1 MRVSANKRAEFEELG
16 RLSSVQSQYQP
27 VSSSAKCPQCLIDLP
42 SNEAV
47 LEHLQQENG
56 CWPEVQDHYIPVPPA
71 FLRSIKEA
79 GKDDILGRYHPSS
92 GYIFGKAPN
101 IPEAMESDQF
111 AYRRC
116 HTPFYPFQDQAE
128 FELGKFLCERL
139 TQSDIDRF
147 LKLEWVRQAKP
158 SFSSKDQLL
167 AWMASLPTGPK
178 WRSTTL
184 EITGYP
190 TIQPIQLIWRNGLDV
205 VEDLFANPIFVNH
218 MTYDPHVVVDGDE
231 REYSE
236 YFTAKQAFE
245 IQDQL
250 PKGATIV
257 PVIIASDKTPVT
269 RHTGG
274 LEMHPIFVSLANIQ
288 SDVRIRATSHA
299 WRCVG
304 FMPIPKF
311 SDVHTDYQTILS
323 QRLFH
328 KCMDI
333 IFADVKVTAMAGK
346 FMPDLSGHLRHCYTP
361 LAAYTA
367 DLPEQQAIAC
377 VSKVASPI
385 TLATSQSF
393 GDSYRY
399 APCTKEH
406 TLSVIYDICQHID
419 PWRLREFQE
428 EAKAHSLSGVHQ
440 PFWRNWRFADPARFL
455 SGEILHTCHKFFF
468 DHPFKWSK
476 ELVGKDELDARFRS
490 HHKRV
495 GMRHF
500 SSGVRQMKQMTGREH
515 RDLQRTL
522 VPSIAGVTPPQFIH
536 AIRALI
542 DFIYKAQ
549 NPVYTD
555 TSVDSMVASLKEF
568 HDHKQAILDAGAR
581 RGTKGTIDNFL
592 IPKLEL
598 LQSFAVFTKD
608 IGALIQWTAHVTE
621 RLLITHCK
629 LPFDRTSLTEEQEI
643 TETNPA
649 LAWIARIAP
658 GDPNQRCFVGPRP
671 VQNHFLKG
679 ILSSTATTAF
689 HVTVAPDRAKMSIN
703 EVQQLYV
710 LPDFG
715 QALSDYI
722 AKASNGQPLA
732 SWSSG
737 HGRVKTWNKFRLQ
750 LHSVFCSRLIMP
762 SQVVQAAPPSQTFP
776 LGNCD
781 AVVAQSVHG
790 DRTVNIVAQVR
801 AIFQPI
807 PPLHGTLPHYL
818 ADQPLI
824 YVQYYEIVGHPHD
837 EPAISMYMVARQYHN
852 GPDGQRMRLGAVIP
866 LTDVTHAVE
875 LIPMYGAG
883 ADRTVGAATSM
894 ELYEHF
900 YLNNF
905 SDKEIYHALCSDLH

>member
-1 MRVSANKRAEFEELG
+1 MQVNHAFVPSNPQRG
-16 RLSSVQSQYQP
+16 QSGQF
-27 VSSSAKCPQCLIDLP
+27 VLDADLSSSAKCPQCLIDLP

-56 CWPEVQDHYIPVPPA
+56 CWPEVQDHHIPVPPA
-71 FLRSIKEA
+71 FLQSTKEA
-79 GKDDILGRYHPSS
+79 GKDDILGCYHPSS

-101 IPEAMESDQF
+101 ILEAMESDQF

-147 LKLEWVRQAKP
+147 LKLEWVCQAKP

-178 WRSTTL
+178 WCSTTL

-190 TIQPIQLIWRNGLDV
+190 IIQPIQLIWRNGLDV
-205 VEDLFANPIFVNH
+205 VEDLFANPIFANH

-231 REYSE
+231 RKYSE

-257 PVIIASDKTPVT
+257 PVIIASDKTPVM

-274 LEMHPIFVSLANIQ
+274 LKMHPIFVSLANIQ
-288 SDVRIRATSHA
+288 SDVRMRATSHA

-323 QRLFH
+323 QWLFH

-333 IFADVKVTAMAGK
+333 IFADVKVTAMAGR
-346 FMPDLSGHLRHCYTP
+346 FMPDSSGHLRHCYTP

-393 GDSYRY
+393 GDSYHY
-399 APCTKEH
+399 APRTKEH
-406 TLSVIYDICQHID
+406 TLSVIYDICQRID

-455 SGEILHTCHKFFF
+455 AGEILHTCHEFFF
-468 DHPFKWSK
+468 NHPFKWSK
-476 ELVGKDELDARFRS
+476 EL
-490 HHKRV
+490 
-495 GMRHF
+495 
-500 SSGVRQMKQMTGREH
+500 MKQMTGREH

-522 VPSIAGVTPPQFIH
+522 VPSIARVAPPQFIH
-536 AIRALI
+536 AIRTLI

-568 HDHKQAILDAGAR
+568 HDHRQAILDAGAR
-581 RGTKGTIDNFL
+581 RGTKGMIDNFL
-592 IPKLEL
+592 IPKLKL
-598 LQSFAVFTKD
+598 LQSFAAFTKD
-608 IGALIQWTAHVTE
+608 IGAPIQWTADVTE

-629 LPFDRTSLTEEQEI
+629 LPFDRTSHQSCTFTEQIVDILNREESMRRFQLYLFLRMHNAPLTNAIVTEEQEI
-643 TETNPA
+643 TETDPA
-649 LAWIARIAP
+649 LAWIAHIAP
-658 GDPNQRCFVGPRP
+658 
-671 VQNHFLKG
+671 
-679 ILSSTATTAF
+679 
-689 HVTVAPDRAKMSIN
+689 
-703 EVQQLYV
+703 VQQLYV

-722 AKASNGQPLA
+722 TKASNGQPLA

-737 HGRVKTWNKFRLQ
+737 HGRVRTWNKFRLQ
-750 LHSVFCSRLIMP
+750 LHSVFHLRLIMP

-781 AVVAQSVHG
+781 AVVAQSIHG
-790 DRTVNIVAQVR
+790 DWTVNIVAQVR

-807 PPLHGTLPHYL
+807 PPCHGTLPDYL
-818 ADQPLI
+818 ADKPLI

-837 EPAISMYMVARQYHN
+837 EPAISM
-852 GPDGQRMRLGAVIP
+852 PDGQRMRLGAVIP

-905 SDKEIYHALCSDLH
+905 SDKEIYHALRSDLH

>member
-1 MRVSANKRAEFEELG
+1 
-16 RLSSVQSQYQP
+16 
-27 VSSSAKCPQCLIDLP
+27 
-42 SNEAV
+42 
-47 LEHLQQENG
+47 
-56 CWPEVQDHYIPVPPA
+56 
-71 FLRSIKEA
+71 
-79 GKDDILGRYHPSS
+79 
-92 GYIFGKAPN
+92 
-101 IPEAMESDQF
+101 MESDQF
-111 AYRRC
+111 AYQRH
-116 HTPFYPFQDQAE
+116 HTLFYPFQDQAE
-128 FELGKFLCERL
+128 FELGKFLCERF

-158 SFSSKDQLL
+158 SFGSKDQLL

-178 WRSTTL
+178 WHSTTL

-205 VEDLFANPIFVNH
+205 VEDLFANPIFANH
-218 MTYDPHVVVDGDE
+218 MTYDPHIVVEGDE
-231 REYSE
+231 HEYSE

-250 PKGATIV
+250 PIGATIV
-257 PVIIASDKTPVT
+257 PIIIASDKMPVT

-288 SDVRIRATSHA
+288 SDVRMRATSHA

-311 SDVHTDYQTILS
+311 SDVHSDYQTILS

-333 IFADVKVTAMAGK
+333 IFADAKVAAMVGK
-346 FMPDLSGHLRHCYTP
+346 FMPDPSGHVRHCFTP
-361 LAAYTA
+361 L
-367 DLPEQQAIAC
+367 
-377 VSKVASPI
+377 
-385 TLATSQSF
+385 
-393 GDSYRY
+393 
-399 APCTKEH
+399 EH
-406 TLSVIYDICQHID
+406 TLSVIYDICQCID

-428 EAKAHSLSGVHQ
+428 EAKAHSLSDVHQ
-440 PFWRNWRFADPARFL
+440 PFWRNWQFADPTRFL
-455 SGEILHTCHKFFF
+455 AGEILHTCHKFFF

-476 ELVGKDELDARFRS
+476 EL
-490 HHKRV
+490 RV
-495 GMRHF
+495 GTRHF
-500 SSGVRQMKQMTGREH
+500 SSGVCQMKQMTGREH
-515 RDLQRTL
+515 QDLQRTL
-522 VPSIAGVTPPQFIH
+522 FIH
-536 AIRALI
+536 AIRTLI

-549 NPVYTD
+549 SP
-555 TSVDSMVASLKEF
+555 F

-581 RGTKGTIDNFL
+581 RGTKGTINNFL

-598 LQSFAVFTKD
+598 LQSFAAFTQD
-608 IGALIQWTAHVTE
+608 IGALIQWTADVTE

-629 LPFDRTSLTEEQEI
+629 LPFDRTSQQIVDILNREESMWRFQLYLFLRMHNTPLTNAIVTEEQEI
-643 TETNPA
+643 TETDPA

-658 GDPNQRCFVGPRP
+658 GDPNQRCFVGPCP
-671 VQNHFLKG
+671 VRNHFLKG

-689 HVTVAPDRAKMSIN
+689 HITVAPDRAKMSIN
-703 EVQQLYV
+703 EVQQLYM

-715 QALSDYI
+715 RALSDYI
-722 AKASNGQPLA
+722 AKASNGQPTA
-732 SWSSG
+732 SWSCD

-750 LHSVFCSRLIMP
+750 LHSIFCSWLIMP

-781 AVVAQSVHG
+781 AVIVQSIHS
-790 DRTVNIVAQVR
+790 DQTNIVVQVR

-807 PPLHGTLPHYL
+807 PPRHITLPHYL

-837 EPAISMYMVARQYHN
+837 DPAISMSTVARQYHY
-852 GPDGQRMRLGAVIP
+852 GFDGQRVRLGAVIP

-875 LIPMYGAG
+875 LIPVYGAG
-883 ADRTVGAATSM
+883 ADRSVSAAMSM
-894 ELYEHF
+894 EVYEHF

-905 SDKEIYHALCSDLH
+905 SDKEIYHALRSDLH

>member
-1 MRVSANKRAEFEELG
+1 MNYAWFVPGTQLFTEARQMVLLRNRA
-16 RLSSVQSQYQP
+16 YQGEA
-27 VSSSAKCPQCLIDLP
+27 VAAAAAVAVAAATCLIDLP

-56 CWPEVQDHYIPVPPA
+56 CWPEVQDHHIPVPPT
-71 FLRSIKEA
+71 FLRSTQEA
-79 GKDDILGRYHPSS
+79 GKDNILGRYHPSS

-101 IPEAMESDQF
+101 ILEAMESDQF
-111 AYRRC
+111 AYRQC

-128 FELGKFLCERL
+128 FELGKFLCECL
-139 TQSDIDRF
+139 TQSDIDQF

-158 SFSSKDQLL
+158 LFSSKDQLL
-167 AWMASLPTGPK
+167 AWMASLPTAPK
-178 WRSTTL
+178 WHSTTL

-205 VEDLFANPIFVNH
+205 VEDLFANPIFTNH
-218 MTYDPHVVVDGDE
+218 MIYDPHVVVDGDE
-231 REYSE
+231 CKYSE

-245 IQDQL
+245 IQWLIDTFIQDQL

-257 PVIIASDKTPVT
+257 PVIIASDKMP
-269 RHTGG
+269 
-274 LEMHPIFVSLANIQ
+274 
-288 SDVRIRATSHA
+288 SDVQMRATSHA

-311 SDVHTDYQTILS
+311 SNVHTDYQTILS
-323 QRLFH
+323 QRLLH

-333 IFADVKVTAMAGK
+333 IFADVKVTAVAGK
-346 FMPDLSGHLRHCYTP
+346 FMPDSSGHLRHCYMP

-367 DLPEQQAIAC
+367 DLPEQQAIA
-377 VSKVASPI
+377 
-385 TLATSQSF
+385 L
-393 GDSYRY
+393 
-399 APCTKEH
+399 
-406 TLSVIYDICQHID
+406 IYDICQRID

-440 PFWRNWRFADPARFL
+440 PFWRNWWFADPARFL
-455 SGEILHTCHKFFF
+455 TGEILHTCHKFFF
-468 DHPFKWSK
+468 DHPFN
-476 ELVGKDELDARFRS
+476 

-495 GMRHF
+495 GTCHF
-500 SSGVRQMKQMTGREH
+500 SSGVCQMKQMTSWEH
-515 RDLQRTL
+515 QDLQRTL
-522 VPSIAGVTPPQFIH
+522 VPSIAGVAPPQFIH
-536 AIRALI
+536 AICALI
-542 DFIYKAQ
+542 NFIYKAQ

-581 RGTKGTIDNFL
+581 RGTKGTINNFL

-598 LQSFAVFTKD
+598 LQSFAAFTKD
-608 IGALIQWTAHVTE
+608 IGALIQWTAD
-621 RLLITHCK
+621 
-629 LPFDRTSLTEEQEI
+629 LPFDRTSHQSRTFTEQIVDILNREESMRRFQLYLFLRMHNAPLTNAIVTEEQEI
-643 TETNPA
+643 TETDPA

-658 GDPNQRCFVGPRP
+658 GDPNQWCFVRP
-671 VQNHFLKG
+671 HPVRNHFLKG

-689 HVTVAPDRAKMSIN
+689 HVT
-703 EVQQLYV
+703 QLYV

-737 HGRVKTWNKFRLQ
+737 HGHVKTWNKFRLQ
-750 LHSVFCSRLIMP
+750 LHSVFCSQLIMP
-762 SQVVQAAPPSQTFP
+762 SQVIQAAPPSQTFP

-781 AVVAQSVHG
+781 AVVAQSIHG
-790 DRTVNIVAQVR
+790 DRTVNIVTQVW

-807 PPLHGTLPHYL
+807 PPCHGMLPHYL
-818 ADQPLI
+818 IDKPLI
-824 YVQYYEIVGHPHD
+824 YVQYYEIIGHPHD
-837 EPAISMYMVARQYHN
+837 EPAISMYVVARQYHN
-852 GPDGQRMRLGAVIP
+852 GPDSQRMRLGAVIP
-866 LTDVTHAVE
+866 LMDVTHAVE

-883 ADRTVGAATSM
+883 ADHTVGAATSM

-905 SDKEIYHALCSDLH
+905 LDKEIYHALRSDLH